1 MSTVLDGS
9 IAQLSRREAGRFCLC
24 VMCQQS
30 RLLADGF
37 DSQTGYN
44 VQKVVTREEVTL
56 SCGVVI
62 VVVRL
67 EQVAN
72 KIAGRERE
80 ATARKVQ

>member
-9 IAQLSRREAGRFCLC
+9 IAQLSCRKAGRFCLC

-30 RLLADGF
+30 RSLADGF

-62 VVVRL
+62 DVRL